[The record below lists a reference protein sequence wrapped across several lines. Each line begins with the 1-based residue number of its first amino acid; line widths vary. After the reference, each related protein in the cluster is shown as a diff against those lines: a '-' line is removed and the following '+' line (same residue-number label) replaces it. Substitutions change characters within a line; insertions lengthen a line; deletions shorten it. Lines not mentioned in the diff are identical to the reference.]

1 MLSVGHYRSFPSA
14 VVIYCLCWLY
24 KNVHRVINGSKTQK
38 KIVELWTNPKQTGD
52 NALVQSKGTKTI
64 YINSIRII
72 LKYTAHS
79 WVAKQTEHI
88 ENETCDWRKYF
99 NFPIVNFPYT
109 YVATFKQHLHME
121 YLSLSW
127 SDISELVDPIMI
139 SLIAGCC

>member
-1 MLSVGHYRSFPSA
+1 MCSSNLIRCCKTQHRHDIAEILLNVALSTKHQACFQSDTIVVSLQRSS
-14 VVIYCLCWLY
+14 YCLCWLY
-24 KNVHRVINGSKTQK
+24 KNVHRVINGSKTKK

-99 NFPIVNFPYT
+99 NFPIVNFPY
-109 YVATFKQHLHME
+109 M
-121 YLSLSW
+121 
-127 SDISELVDPIMI
+127 
-139 SLIAGCC
+139 